1 MWWFLHFRVS
11 FSPWILAVASRLLML
26 FARLN
31 LHVVAIDLILDI
43 AVIRLILV
51 ERILDSKY
59 PAIVLLLLLSEL
71 LG

>member
-1 MWWFLHFRVS
+1 
-11 FSPWILAVASRLLML
+11 ML

-43 AVIRLILV
+43 AVVRLILV